1 MSSSAGPG
9 GAPAGLPG
17 SSDNL
22 QVAVRVRPLMGAEL
36 TAGPSCVRVQTG
48 AKTLRLVDSTG
59 MSDDRV
65 FNFDCVQDA
74 GAEGA
79 QGGFFQQLGVPMVAH
94 SLAGFNVSI
103 FAYGQTGSGKSWS
116 MHGATHLAGGSGS
129 GPRSGA
135 SGEHLPDGAGFI
147 PRYCAALF
155 AKLAEA
161 RAAGGDEMHMVEA
174 SYFQIYCERV
184 RARP

>member
-1 MSSSAGPG
+1 M
-9 GAPAGLPG
+9 
-17 SSDNL
+17 
-22 QVAVRVRPLMGAEL
+22 RVRPLMGAEL
-36 TAGPSCVRVQTG
+36 TAGPSCVRVQPG
-48 AKTLRLVDSTG
+48 AKSLRLVDSAG
-59 MSDDRV
+59 LSDERV

-74 GAEGA
+74 GTEGA
-79 QGGFFQQLGVPMVAH
+79 QAVFFQQLGVPMVAH

-129 GPRSGA
+129 GAGRSGA
-135 SGEHLPDGAGFI
+135 GGSDHLPDGAGFI

-161 RAAGGDEMHMVEA
+161 RASGSDEMHMVEA

-184 RARP
+184 RYRSCRCVECRRSNRRSL